1 MSRGP
6 TKFRQTDLARAL
18 RAALAAGL
26 EVARIRVDKNGEITM
41 ELVTTGSTKEP
52 ATPLDE
58 WLAAHGER

>member
-6 TKFRQTDLARAL
+6 TKFRQTELARAL

-58 WLAAHGER
+58 WLATHER